1 MIWNKSVILIE
12 KGVNM
17 RDFELKTN
25 AESYEGGKISIITKT
40 HTIIIHT
47 KYLDDS
53 YYLAS
58 NLEDCADEIEVK
70 EN

>member
-1 MIWNKSVILIE
+1 MS
-12 KGVNM
+12 
-17 RDFELKTN
+17 DFELKTN
-25 AESYEGGKISIITKT
+25 AKGHEGGKISIVTKT
-40 HTIIIHT
+40 HTIVIHT
-47 KYLDDS
+47 KYLDDA